1 MANEQMQEQINELN
15 QKMDRVLEYVEVQHR
30 KREEWDDLVS
40 DVSIVTKDAYNNTV
54 QVLDKAGVELDP
66 CGIQCLAIKLIRNL
80 STLGEMIEL
89 MESAKDF
96 FQDASP
102 IFRQIGL
109 DTVNKMNELE
119 QKGYVD
125 AFFDIMNNLTQTE
138 NIAALQR
145 ISRALAEVKMDD
157 EIDNKSFWQLFKQ
170 MRSPEVR
177 RSLSYSLR
185 LVQAINQKN

>member
-1 MANEQMQEQINELN
+1 MANEHMQEQINELN
-15 QKMDRVLEYVEVQHR
+15 RKLDRVLEFVEVQHR

-40 DVSIVTKDAYNNTV
+40 DVSIVAKDAFNNTV
-54 QVLDKAGVELDP
+54 QVLDKAGVEVDP
-66 CGIQCLAIKLIRNL
+66 CGIQCLAIKLIGNL
-80 STLGEMIEL
+80 STMGEMLEL

-96 FQDASP
+96 FKDASP

-119 QKGYVD
+119 QKGYID
-125 AFFDIMNNLTQTE
+125 AFFDIMNNLVQPD

-145 ISRALAEVKMDD
+145 ISKALAEVKMDD

-177 RSLSYSLR
+177 KSLSYSLR